1 MMNESAQPQG
11 TWIEAITVFEE
22 LRAGNTD
29 GALEVVRTCS
39 DVERMLGYLFRLT
52 SLFLRS
58 ARSEDIDHFIE
69 AAHRAEPPP
78 TLRYR

>member
-1 MMNESAQPQG
+1 MNESARPQG
-11 TWIEAITVFEE
+11 SWIEAITVLEE

-52 SLFLRS
+52 SLFLKSSRP
-58 ARSEDIDHFIE
+58 EELDHFIE